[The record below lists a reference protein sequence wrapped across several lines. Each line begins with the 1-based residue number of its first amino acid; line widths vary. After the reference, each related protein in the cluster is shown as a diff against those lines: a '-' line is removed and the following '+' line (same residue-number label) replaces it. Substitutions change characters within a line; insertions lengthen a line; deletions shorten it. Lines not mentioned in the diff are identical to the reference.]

1 MSLENVPSTGR
12 IVAVLSTEG
21 RQYVWID
28 RVIHI
33 INQIAPCTK
42 HHTVYIYVLLLQY
55 VVAATKLEILVQIV
69 PRIVN

>member
-1 MSLENVPSTGR
+1 MFLVLVELLQFCQLKVDTMCGLTGF
-12 IVAVLSTEG
+12 
-21 RQYVWID
+21 
-28 RVIHI
+28 IHI

-42 HHTVYIYVLLLQY
+42 HHTVYIYFLLLQY

>member
-1 MSLENVPSTGR
+1 MSLENAPSTGR

-42 HHTVYIYVLLLQY
+42 HHTVYIYVFL
-55 VVAATKLEILVQIV
+55 VAATRLEILVQIV